1 MSKGFGFAVEK
12 MAEMF
17 STLKSER
24 DKKKKKPRKI
34 KLSQANRRKRT
45 MTQMLGDYKDG
56 S

>member
-24 DKKKKKPRKI
+24 DKKKKRKPRKI

-56 S
+56 